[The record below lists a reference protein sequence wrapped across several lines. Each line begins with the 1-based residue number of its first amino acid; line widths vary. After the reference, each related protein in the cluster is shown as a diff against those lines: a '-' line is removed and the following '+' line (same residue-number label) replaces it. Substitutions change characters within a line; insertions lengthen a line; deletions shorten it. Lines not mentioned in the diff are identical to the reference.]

1 MAPPDRALAT
11 VKAKLVR
18 KAKRKCGVPRVDA
31 RDVPGSAK
39 EARVHNLFGGFA
51 QLVVVEDVQGA
62 TVKNWSCVGYKKEL
76 FNLWGNVTLQ
86 RAGAHGMS
94 TAVFMGCRGYE
105 NLVKLSQGLGLAGA
119 ENKVLGLAIAVPR
132 ALTAP

>member
-18 KAKRKCGVPRVDA
+18 RAKRKVAGAARVDA

-39 EARVHNLFGGFA
+39 EARVHNLFGGFT
-51 QLVVVEDVQGA
+51 QLVVAEDLQGA

-86 RAGAHGMS
+86 RAVHGMS
-94 TAVFMGCRGYE
+94 TAVFMGCRGYD
-105 NLVKLSQGLGLAGA
+105 NLVKLSQGLGLAGT
-119 ENKVLGLAIAVPR
+119 ENKVLGLAVAVPR
-132 ALTAP
+132 ALAAP